1 MNSLKKS
8 FSLLSYLLCHLF
20 GSLFKNRFFEM
31 DLKEMFRFFPYVSF
45 YQSNDTLLLSL
56 RWHIDSLKRSIIR
69 LGLTSTR
76 GRLATLVYYWAPSSA
91 CWAYLEPCPWTARV
105 SCSPFSLS
113 PPCWTSREH
122 VFHQPSI
129 SGSLSSTWGK
139 EKPEIKSFSAK
150 RILRLIDYNTKQHL
164 TGYYLEKDND
174 YLTASILLCLLPDIT
189 QPSWGKSFQKEGL
202 DFLALYLYH
211 Q

>member
-1 MNSLKKS
+1 MS
-8 FSLLSYLLCHLF
+8 
-20 GSLFKNRFFEM
+20 
-31 DLKEMFRFFPYVSF
+31 RFFPYVSF

-69 LGLTSTR
+69 LRLTPTR

-122 VFHQPSI
+122 VFHQRSI
-129 SGSLSSTWGK
+129 SGFLSSTW
-139 EKPEIKSFSAK
+139 EKNKLEIKAFSVK
-150 RILRLIDYNTKQHL
+150 RCQIPCLIDSKTL
-164 TGYYLEKDND
+164 TGYDLDKDN
-174 YLTASILLCLLPDIT
+174 LQWLPDGFHSPVPATRHHPAI
-189 QPSWGKSFQKEGL
+189 L
-202 DFLALYLYH
+202 R
-211 Q
+211 